1 MIAIGDMV
9 VTNSKED
16 KEQGFTLIELLVV
29 ILIIGILSAI
39 AIPAFLNQRKSASEA
54 SLKSDLRSAGTL
66 IEGKGKF
73 SGSLPADLKTSPG
86 VFLAAMRTAE
96 RDNKVSSSQFVDG
109 NSSRW
114 GLFIRPEFPS
124 TATQQVFTNTADG
137 YKGMNYRR
145 IAVTSITGAPTNVI
159 GQNVNVT
166 LPEQGKAGDKYTVG
180 VAMRHNYTGC
190 RTIYIE
196 FKNTAGQWPGGIS
209 NKEVCFQKDQWGYY
223 EATGT
228 MTGDGTEYVYLSL
241 FGQMAVGNTL
251 DATGAVIVKG
261 DTVNADAAL
270 DSTGYDFCVQG
281 YHDSDKENIWRYSS
295 LDGGLQKKSC

>member
-1 MIAIGDMV
+1 MLMAKTLTGLKND
-9 VTNSKED
+9 SS
-16 KEQGFTLIELLVV
+16 EQGFTLIELLVV

-39 AIPAFLNQRKSASEA
+39 AIPAFLNQRLAASEA
-54 SLKSDLRSAGTL
+54 SLKSDLKNVGTL
-66 IEGKGKF
+66 LEGQGKF
-73 SGSLPADLKTSPG
+73 KGALPAQYKSSPG
-86 VFLAAMRTAE
+86 VQLAAMRTAE
-96 RDNKVSSSQFVDG
+96 RDNKISSSQFVDG
-109 NSSRW
+109 NSDRW
-114 GLFIRPEFPS
+114 GIFTRTENP
-124 TATQQVFTNTADG
+124 TTTGQQIFTSAADG

-145 IAVTSITGAPTNVI
+145 LTVQSISGATTNVV

-209 NKEVCFQKDQWGYY
+209 NKEVCFTKDTWGYY

-261 DTVNADAAL
+261 ASIDPSAAL

-281 YHDSDKENIWRYSS
+281 YHESDKNNIWRYSS
-295 LDGGLQKKSC
+295 LDGGLQQKAC

>member
-1 MIAIGDMV
+1 MKTFFAD
-9 VTNSKED
+9 ED
-16 KEQGFTLIELLVV
+16 REQGFTLIELLVV

-39 AIPAFLNQRKSASEA
+39 AIPAFMNQRKSAAES
-54 SLKSDLRSAGTL
+54 SLKSDLRNAGTIL
-66 IEGKGKF
+66 EGKGKF
-73 SGSLPADLKTSPG
+73 AGSLPAELKLSPG
-86 VFLAAMRTAE
+86 VSMAAMRTAE

-114 GLFIRPEFPS
+114 GIFVRPEYPS
-124 TATQQVFTNTADG
+124 NVTQQVFTNAPDG
-137 YKGMNYRR
+137 YQGMNYRR
-145 IAVTSITGAPTNVI
+145 IQVQSISGATTNVI
-159 GQNVNVT
+159 GQNVNIT

-180 VAMRHNYTGC
+180 IAMRHNYTGC

-196 FKNTAGQWPGGIS
+196 FKNSAGQWPGGIS
-209 NKEVCFQKDQWGYY
+209 NKEVCFTKDQWGYY

-261 DTVNADAAL
+261 ETIDASSAL
-270 DSTGYDFCVQG
+270 SSTGYDFCVQG
-281 YHDSDKENIWRYSS
+281 YHESDTTNIWRYSS
-295 LDGGLQKKSC
+295 LDGGLQKKAC

>member
-1 MIAIGDMV
+1 MLSIGECLHV
-9 VTNSKED
+9 QRKNHE
-16 KEQGFTLIELLVV
+16 EGFTLIELLVV

-54 SLKSDLRSAGTL
+54 SLKSDIRNAGTL
-66 IEGKGKF
+66 LEGKGKF
-73 SGSLPADLKTSPG
+73 TGSLPTDLKTSPG

-114 GLFIRPEFPS
+114 GIFVRPEYPS
-124 TATQQVFTNTADG
+124 NVTQQVFTSPGDG
-137 YKGMNYRR
+137 YQGMNYRR
-145 IAVTSITGAPTNVI
+145 IHVQSITGATTNVI

-180 VAMRHNYTGC
+180 IAMRHNYTGC
-190 RTIYIE
+190 RTVYIE
-196 FKNTAGQWPGGIS
+196 FKNAAGEWPGGIS
-209 NKEVCFQKDQWGYY
+209 NKEVCFTKDQWGYY

-228 MTGDGTEYVYLSL
+228 MTGAGTEYVYLSL

-261 DTVNADAAL
+261 DTVNTAAAL
-270 DSTGYDFCVQG
+270 DSTGYDFCIQG
-281 YHDSDKENIWRYSS
+281 YHESDKTNIWRYSS
-295 LDGGLQKKSC
+295 LDGGLQNKTC